1 MKNEKKTTTSKTG
14 KATPK
19 AVEIPLADP
28 TPGKDRESKEA
39 ATALL
44 RDLLANG
51 RKAHD
56 ENEIKEGLKEVI
68 GVFVDLHNGEP
79 TPIFEEGAKI
89 LSPEKDEIEEDVDE
103 AQDLMNETDP
113 YDRLGEDIHE
123 LTPLETL
130 HDMATTDVEI
140 LNGDQ
145 IPELQ
150 RILLRI
156 ARDTGV
162 PIEVEVGAR
171 AYLDA
176 LRNLREKA
184 EALLAD
190 MDVFMPP
197 EGEDEK

>member
-1 MKNEKKTTTSKTG
+1 MKDEKKTTTSKTK
-14 KATPK
+14 KAATK
-19 AVEIPLADP
+19 AVEITLADP

-39 ATALL
+39 ASALVQA
-44 RDLLANG
+44 LLANG
-51 RKAHD
+51 RKPLD

-68 GVFVDLHNGEP
+68 GVFVDLHSGEP
-79 TPIFEEGAKI
+79 TPILKEEAKI
-89 LSPEKDEIEEDVDE
+89 LSPEKDEVEEDEDE
-103 AQDLMNETDP
+103 EEDLMDEIDP